1 MQKQVR
7 EFKSVMAYSIDSISF
22 NPDGNCN
29 AVVSIGTLT
38 DDGNGNKTFKA
49 IAQQSHYI
57 TKEELDTLTV
67 EMGGGEEKTN
77 VSIRSLVEI
86 VIENHLTNKG
96 VLGA

>member
-7 EFKSVMAYSIDSISF
+7 EFKSTMAYSIDSVSF

-38 DDGNGNKTFKA
+38 EDDLGGKTFKP
-49 IAQQSHYI
+49 IAQQSHYL
-57 TKEELDTLTV
+57 TKEELDSLTV
-67 EMGGGEEKTN
+67 EMGGEEKTN
-77 VSIRSLVEI
+77 VGIRSLVEI

-96 VLGA
+96 VLGV

>member
-7 EFKSVMAYSIDSISF
+7 EFKSAMAYAIDSISF

-38 DDGNGNKTFKA
+38 EDEQGGKVFKS
-49 IAQQSHYI
+49 IAQQSHYL
-57 TKEELDTLTV
+57 TKEELDSLTV
-67 EMGGGEEKTN
+67 EMGGEEKTN
-77 VSIRSLVEI
+77 VGIRSLVEI

-96 VLGA
+96 VLGV